1 MPFYII
7 YIFIKKQK
15 FIFKYSYDVYIRTYC
30 HEILN
35 FTWNLHVLR
44 ASNTKV
50 KAKRVAE
57 DSLIALFLKM
67 LRVPFFFHL
76 KKKKP
81 DYNNNVVCEYGGF
94 IAVLSIFLNA
104 RKERRIDVFVVS
116 LFLTLQP
123 PSL

>member
-57 DSLIALFLKM
+57 DSLIALFLKI
-67 LRVPFFFHL
+67 LRVPLFFHL
-76 KKKKP
+76 KKKIN
-81 DYNNNVVCEYGGF
+81 NNNVVCEYGGF

-104 RKERRIDVFVVS
+104 RKEKRIDVFVVS